1 MRGRKKIA
9 TPPPVL
15 CSVLLFHIRIIIQK
29 VEGHNIFHNLV
40 CALSEAKGMKKYMN
54 HFDIWRKRGVIFEQK
69 YIERNNEI
77 VKKYI
82 CKTKGI
88 PLQRK
93 IKVIIK
99 QSLKRLNQKN
109 GIRE

>member
-1 MRGRKKIA
+1 MMDKKK
-9 TPPPVL
+9 V
-15 CSVLLFHIRIIIQK
+15 IIVGAGPAGIMA
-29 VEGHNIFHNLV
+29 
-40 CALSEAKGMKKYMN
+40 ALNAAKN
-54 HFDIWRKRGVIFEQK
+54 NDVIL
-69 YIERNNEI
+69 IERNNEI